1 MKKITLLLTFIL
13 GTLVIN
19 AQTYFKAT
27 LTELY
32 FYDNY
37 TKEWSLHT
45 KNSDVNI
52 TIVVEEEFITIQAKT
67 PSMYKVYTSG
77 KEPFN
82 TTNLQ
87 GFRYNAKDLRRD
99 EMIKIDILKQKNGD
113 VGLISIVNSEQ
124 GFNQRYFLTER
135 F

>member
-1 MKKITLLLTFIL
+1 MKKTLLLICFVLSVLLTE
-13 GTLVIN
+13 
-19 AQTYFKAT
+19 AQTYFKAG

-32 FYDNY
+32 FYDNF
-37 TKEWSLHT
+37 TKEWTLHT

-52 TIVVEEEFITIQAKT
+52 TVVVEEEFITIQAKT
-67 PSMYKVYTSG
+67 PSMYKVYSYG

-87 GFRYNAKDLRRD
+87 GYRYNAKDLKRD

-113 VGLISIVNSEQ
+113 VGLISIVNMEQ
-124 GFNQRYFLTER
+124 GFNQRYFLTQQ

>member
-1 MKKITLLLTFIL
+1 MKKVILLFL
-13 GTLVIN
+13 LVIGILTSQ
-19 AQTYFKAT
+19 AQTYFKAS

-32 FYDNY
+32 FYDNS
-37 TKEWSLHT
+37 TKEWNLHT

-67 PSMYKVYTSG
+67 PSMYKVYTNN

-87 GFRYNAKDLRRD
+87 GFRYYAKDLRRD
-99 EMIKIDILKQKNGD
+99 EMIKIDILKQKNGE
-113 VGLISIVNSEQ
+113 VGLISIINIEQ

>member
-1 MKKITLLLTFIL
+1 MKKHILLISLIFCVLLTS
-13 GTLVIN
+13 
-19 AQTYFKAT
+19 AQSYFKAT
-27 LTELY
+27 FTELY

-37 TKEWSLHT
+37 TKEWNLHT

-67 PSMYKVYTSG
+67 PSMYKVYLYD

-82 TTNLQ
+82 TANLQ
-87 GFRYNAKDLRRD
+87 GYRYRAKDLRRD
-99 EMIKIDILKQKNGD
+99 EIVEIDILKQKNGD
-113 VGLISIVNSEQ
+113 VGLISIINSSQ
-124 GFNQRYFLTER
+124 GFNQRFFLTEK